1 MKRRMMLGWLCAV
14 FALFGMGTA
23 TWAEGDIS
31 YEVTTDF
38 FSKYVWRGQNISDDW
53 VFQPGFSATYNGL
66 TAGVWGNLDL
76 TSDNDERGEFI
87 EFDYYLDYSGQ
98 INDVIGYSL
107 GSIYYYFPSADDT
120 TEVYG
125 GLNFDMVASPSLT
138 VYYDVD
144 EADGF
149 YIALGVEHS
158 LEGLDDLPFGIDLS
172 ANLGWG
178 SSNYNDAYWSVDD
191 CEANDLLLSAAFPF
205 EVGPLAVTP
214 SVHYM
219 ALLGGDISDVAG
231 SDDSLVYAGVNLAYS
246 F

>member
-1 MKRRMMLGWLCAV
+1 MKQRMMLGWLCAV

-66 TAGVWGNLDL
+66 TAGIWGNLDL

-107 GSIYYYFPSADDT
+107 GSIYYYFRSTCSLLAFYADEQT
-120 TEVYG
+120 IT
-125 GLNFDMVASPSLT
+125 
-138 VYYDVD
+138 
-144 EADGF
+144 DGQQ
-149 YIALGVEHS
+149 
-158 LEGLDDLPFGIDLS
+158 
-172 ANLGWG
+172 
-178 SSNYNDAYWSVDD
+178 
-191 CEANDLLLSAAFPF
+191 
-205 EVGPLAVTP
+205 T
-214 SVHYM
+214 
-219 ALLGGDISDVAG
+219 
-231 SDDSLVYAGVNLAYS
+231 
-246 F
+246 